1 MLLLVLVCDD
11 MFICAF
17 SVKQIFNGQK
27 ETIAMSFFPS
37 APIKNVVPRAERAS
51 GGEDPRARLGIA
63 LYPWGRESC
72 QVPGNYNPGR
82 DQ

>member
-1 MLLLVLVCDD
+1 
-11 MFICAF
+11 
-17 SVKQIFNGQK
+17 
-27 ETIAMSFFPS
+27 MSFFSS

-63 LYPWGRESC
+63 LYHWGRESC
-72 QVPGNYNPGR
+72 QVPGNCSPGR